1 MILLLAS
8 VLAATPCLSPAAGGD
23 DPDLRS
29 LYEAGLT
36 YEAFH
41 SQAERRKAMWDRN
54 TGWAEVPDPL
64 LARARQAVA
73 RANGPLYLLAVA
85 VAGCSDSVN
94 TIPYL
99 AALVDAVDG
108 LEMHIVDSNA
118 GMHVMASHRTPD
130 GRPATPTVLVLNETF
145 DEVGAFIER
154 PVPLQEWAVVAD
166 STLSSE
172 AFMTGKFAWY
182 DADRGASTMEE
193 VIAIM
198 EAASRP
204 EMMDGAF
211 SDDYGS
217 NYTLTATSFRQ
228 DSRTTYHIVE
238 WNPESH
244 YLLARNDMENTYAPG
259 AWSRIDWVQL
269 DDMAPWTWAFCLSA
283 YEAAT
288 ADEARSAEAADRST
302 PLTGCFGNPFTRMK
316 RP

>member
-1 MILLLAS
+1 MILLLAT
-8 VLAATPCLSPAAGGD
+8 VLAATPCLLPTVGGD

-29 LYEAGLT
+29 LYEAGIT

-73 RANGPLYLLAVA
+73 RANGPLHVLAVA
-85 VAGCSDSVN
+85 VDGCSDSAN

-99 AALVDAVDG
+99 AALVNAVEG
-108 LEMHIVDSNA
+108 LEMRIIDSRV
-118 GMHVMASHRTPD
+118 GRDIMVLHRTPD

-154 PVPLQEWAVVAD
+154 PLPLQEWALAAD
-166 STLSSE
+166 STLSGSDFLE
-172 AFMTGKFAWY
+172 AKFAWY

-193 VIAIM
+193 VVAIL
-198 EAASRP
+198 EAAGRP
-204 EMMDGAF
+204 GMLDGAF
-211 SDDYGS
+211 MDDYDA
-217 NYTLTATSFRQ
+217 THTVTATSFSQ
-228 DSRTTYHIVE
+228 GERTIYHITE
-238 WNPESH
+238 WNLDDQ
-244 YLLARNDMENTYAPG
+244 YLLARNDMRNSYAPG

-269 DDMAPWTWAFCLSA
+269 DDMAPWTWAFCMSA
-283 YEAAT
+283 YDAAT
-288 ADEARSAEAADRST
+288 AEEARMAPEADRSA
-302 PLTGCFGNPFTRMK
+302 PRTGCFGSPFTRMK